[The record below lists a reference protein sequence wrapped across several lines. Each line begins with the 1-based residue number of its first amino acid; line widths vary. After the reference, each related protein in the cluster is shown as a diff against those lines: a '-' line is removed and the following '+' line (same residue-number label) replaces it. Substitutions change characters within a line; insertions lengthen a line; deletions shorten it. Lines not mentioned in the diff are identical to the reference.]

1 MNEKLAKIRAEIIVA
16 ARKVKRDP
24 GLITLLAVS
33 KRQSIVQIEDLC
45 ASGQQEFGENYL
57 QEARLKIAT
66 CPAKV
71 KWHFIGHVQ
80 SNKVKQVAELFDVVH
95 TLDRRKMAD
104 LLEQRLVTLDKQ
116 ITVYI
121 QVNIGREPQKSG
133 VMPEDLP
140 QLVEYVVQLPHLK
153 FAGLMAMPPFTSN
166 PEESRPYF
174 QEMRLLAGDL
184 LRRKIV
190 GCQEVGLSMGMSS
203 DLQVAIEEGA
213 TIVRVG
219 TALFGERSNG

>member
-95 TLDRRKMAD
+95 TLDRGKWP
-104 LLEQRLVTLDKQ
+104 
-116 ITVYI
+116 IY
-121 QVNIGREPQKSG
+121 
-133 VMPEDLP
+133 
-140 QLVEYVVQLPHLK
+140 
-153 FAGLMAMPPFTSN
+153 
-166 PEESRPYF
+166 
-174 QEMRLLAGDL
+174 
-184 LRRKIV
+184 
-190 GCQEVGLSMGMSS
+190 
-203 DLQVAIEEGA
+203 
-213 TIVRVG
+213 
-219 TALFGERSNG
+219 